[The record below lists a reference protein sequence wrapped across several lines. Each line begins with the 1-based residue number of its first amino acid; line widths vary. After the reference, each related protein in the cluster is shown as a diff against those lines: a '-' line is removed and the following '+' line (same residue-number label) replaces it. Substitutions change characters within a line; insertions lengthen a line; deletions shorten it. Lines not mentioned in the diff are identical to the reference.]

1 MLIMNISW
9 LKGDSRLQSLVDPS
23 IPVLKKLHSSK
34 SDAGGHRSN
43 IICASEEVARK
54 LLSAMDKLN
63 FDFPTLN
70 LRFGWIKNES
80 EDKIDAMPLGDNLF
94 VGQDKHI
101 VRYLKAPNVKLLHIS
116 SHYRG
121 EATHLAYQRHFTS
134 SVNLNSISIGEM
146 REDLSDSETLMRSA
160 EMIHFHIDAIRHE
173 DSRSKHS
180 PVAGLDIYRSC
191 KLMRLAGLSSR
202 LQLLAINIGDGE
214 MEDKTAELI
223 STLIWY
229 YLEGQINKEIET
241 MKQKENDIFLVS
253 SKLFE
258 EPIKFVVGHTTGRW
272 WYQHPA
278 TKEYLPCSDKDYKA
292 ISMGNLPEA
301 IVSLQH

>member
-1 MLIMNISW
+1 MNISW
-9 LKGDSRLQSLVDPS
+9 ITAESSLTGLIDSNLS
-23 IPVLKKLHSSK
+23 IFDKIRVTE
-34 SDAGGHRSN
+34 SDADSDWSN
-43 IICASEEVARK
+43 ILFTDKEIAGKV
-54 LLSAMDKLN
+54 LSALDKLE

-70 LRFGWIKNES
+70 LRFGWINNEEKDVS
-80 EDKIDAMPLGDNLF
+80 IKTTPQRNSLIVGEDR
-94 VGQDKHI
+94 HI
-101 VRYLKAPNVKLLHIS
+101 VKYLKAPNVKLLHIS
-116 SHYRG
+116 SQCRG
-121 EATHLAYQRHFTS
+121 LSTHLAYQRHFTS
-134 SVNLNSISIGEM
+134 SVSVDSISLGEM
-146 REDLSDSETLMRSA
+146 RQDLSDSETLMRTA
-160 EMIHFHIDAIRHE
+160 GIIHFHMDAIRYE

-180 PVAGLDIYRSC
+180 PIAGLDIYRTC
-191 KLMRLAGLSSR
+191 KLMRLSGLSKR
-202 LQLLAINIGDGE
+202 LQLLAINTGDGALNE
-214 MEDKTAELI
+214 RTADTI
-223 STLIWY
+223 STMIWY

-272 WYQHPA
+272 WYQHPS